1 MKQHKT
7 QFDVAI
13 IGAGVTG
20 AAVAH
25 LLARYTDVGRIGVF
39 EKYDEPAQV
48 SSKSTNNSQTL
59 HFGDI
64 ETNYALDKAKKVKGQ
79 AQMVADYVE
88 REDPSGEAGLYLKRP
103 KMVLGVGSEE
113 VARLRQRYQAFHDV
127 FPNLREVGREEL
139 KELEPA
145 VVEGRDPNVPIRALY
160 NPNGYIM
167 NYELLAKSFLENA
180 EKDCPEGIKTVFG
193 CKITEIKRLNNNFI
207 LKSDNGETVSAR
219 YVVVATGAYSLTLAQ
234 RMGCGKKFT
243 IIPVAGNFYKAP
255 NKLNG
260 KVYTVQHES
269 LPFAAIHGDP
279 EVSDPNLM
287 RFGPIAKAMPILEP
301 RQWATFWQFLD
312 VFQFNWK
319 TLKSVIKV
327 NSDPAVIKFVSRHF
341 FYDWPLI
348 GPRLFVRIARKI
360 IPTMR
365 VEELEYGTDFGGI
378 RPQIVN
384 TETQDLQL
392 GEAKIVE
399 DGLIFNITPSPG
411 ASVCL
416 ANAKKDLNTIINY
429 FEGEFAADTA
439 ALKRDF
445 STIT

>member
-1 MKQHKT
+1 MKLENT

-20 AAVAH
+20 TALAH
-25 LLARYTDVGRIGVF
+25 LLARYTDVKRIGIF

-48 SSKSTNNSQTL
+48 SSKATNNSQTL

-64 ETNYALDKAKKVKGQ
+64 ETNYSLEKAKKVKGQ

-88 REDPSGEAGLYLKRP
+88 REDPGGEAGLYLKRP
-103 KMVLGVGSEE
+103 KMVLGVGEKE
-113 VARLRQRYQAFHDV
+113 VAKLKRRYQAFRNL
-127 FPNLREVGREEL
+127 FPKLREVGREAL
-139 KELEPA
+139 AELEPA
-145 VVEGRDPNVPIRALY
+145 VVDGRDPDVPICALY
-160 NPNGYIM
+160 NPKGYIM
-167 NYELLAKSFLENA
+167 NYELLAKSFLQNA
-180 EKDCPEGIKTVFG
+180 ENDNPDGVKSVFG
-193 CKITEIKRLNNNFI
+193 CKITKIKRLNNNFV
-207 LKSDNGETVSAR
+207 LKSEKGEKITAR
-219 YVVVATGAYSLTLAQ
+219 YVVAATGAYSLTLAQ
-234 RMGCGKKFT
+234 RMGYGERFT

-255 NKLNG
+255 NRLNA

-279 EVSDPNLM
+279 EVSDPDLM

-301 RQWATFWQFLD
+301 RQWRTFWQFLD
-312 VFQFNWK
+312 VFKFNWN
-319 TLKSVIKV
+319 TFKSVVKV

-341 FYDWPLI
+341 FYDWPII
-348 GPRLFVRIARKI
+348 GRRAFVRIARKI

-365 VEELEYGTDFGGI
+365 VGDLEYGSDFGGI
-378 RPQIVN
+378 RPQIVD

-429 FEGEFAADTA
+429 FDGEFAVDKKT
-439 ALKRDF
+439 LQKDY
-445 STIT
+445 SSIT